1 MYEDDNEYD
10 LMSPLGIALEE
21 NNIVTKNPQNIKL
34 QLNNNKKIFDKIII
48 PYNFKNNNYSIPDK
62 EIEGYESKEFVLN
75 TLYKYNLQ
83 DIFKFDSVYKPSF
96 GEKILFYCPICLC
109 ILILSY
115 ILIILL
121 IMFLFNP
128 LLIYLSYKFLNMIFS
143 LIKQLKNTIYERLK
157 KKAINKQL
165 EETNNTKYCIEH
177 KIKWNLGVSGYW
189 LEIVKIRKDSE
200 LQERNL

>member
-10 LMSPLGIALEE
+10 LMSPLGIVLEE
-21 NNIVTKNPQNIKL
+21 NNIVTKNPQNIEL

-83 DIFKFDSVYKPSF
+83 DIFKFDSVYKPSL